1 MTRLA
6 ALALVLGVFAAL
18 FLGLSP
24 GFAQTPDCSNGV
36 AVTDPTNNAGLVADC
51 EALLAAKDT
60 LEGTAT
66 LDWSDSTSMSSWT
79 GLTIEDV
86 PLGVGVPGIPP
97 RRVTWLIVSSKGLN
111 GTIPSALSDLSA
123 LQALYLSDNQ
133 LTGTI
138 PAQLGTMSSLT
149 RLILGN
155 NQLTGTIPSELGD
168 LSNLELLGLEDNQL
182 SGSMPMNLGN
192 LTDLQTLQLQNNELT
207 GSIPAQLGSL
217 SNLTFLNLS
226 NNRLDGSIPAQL
238 GSLTELGT
246 LNLKQNQLT
255 GSIPSELG
263 DLSNLWVMNLSEN
276 MLSGSIP
283 GELGKL
289 SNLIGLLFQENQLTG
304 SIPSKLGDL
313 SNLTQMFLWKNMLT
327 GSIPG
332 ELGDLS
338 NLTHLWLYENMLTG
352 SIPTDLGNL
361 SNLVEL
367 QLQTNKL
374 TGSLPSQLGSLSKL
388 RILQAYDNALSGTI
402 PSQLGS
408 ISTLEWLLV
417 HSNELTGPI
426 PSSLGSLRN
435 LEYLTL
441 SSNGLTGTIP
451 SQLGS
456 LSNLLWLYLDN
467 NKLTGDI
474 PSSLGKLSMLRRVS
488 LAGNDF
494 TGCIPTPLRSVGL
507 SDLDDVTVPFC
518 DVLLSG
524 LSISP
529 GTLTP
534 RFGAYVT
541 NYFASTT
548 ATEVTVTPSNAHS
561 ATFEFLDSS
570 GTTLDDDND
579 GVSGHQVDVAGGAMI
594 LTVKVVS
601 QDRQA
606 ENLYTIQMKAPGAPT
621 ITTPLTAG
629 STWLA
634 VVWTEPTQTGGPTI
648 TSYDLRHK
656 EDTATDWT
664 LVEDVWTTGSGDLTH
679 QISNLAPATEYNIQV
694 RALNGA
700 TGPWSPT
707 ASATPT
713 ANAAP
718 QFPSTET
725 GERTV
730 AENTAAGVNIGGPVA
745 ADDHENDDLTYT
757 LAGLDASSFDIV
769 EDSGQLKTR
778 AALNHED
785 EDSYS
790 IRVSVHD
797 GKDLDGNTDLTAD
810 DTIDVTVTVTDVD
823 EPPTVSGHDDI
834 AYAENRIGQV
844 ATYEATDPEGDSVFW
859 SLAGADRGDFMIT
872 LGVLFFRQTP
882 NYEAPADSDRNN
894 EYLVTVRARDRN
906 GSGTRDVVVT
916 VTDMD
921 EAPTVSGQDSIGYAE
936 NGTTPLD
943 TYTADDPEKDDIIW
957 SLAGTDDGAFEISDS
972 GVLTFRQTPN
982 FELPVDSGGD
992 NEYRVTVRA
1001 WDGSSYG
1008 TLDVVVTV
1016 TNVNETPTVS
1026 GLEEV
1031 DYVENGTTPLD
1042 TYTADDPEKGD
1053 IIWSLAGRDHGDFRD
1068 LQ

>member
-1 MTRLA
+1 M
-6 ALALVLGVFAAL
+6 
-18 FLGLSP
+18 
-24 GFAQTPDCSNGV
+24 
-36 AVTDPTNNAGLVADC
+36 
-51 EALLAAKDT
+51 
-60 LEGTAT
+60 
-66 LDWSDSTSMSSWT
+66 
-79 GLTIEDV
+79 
-86 PLGVGVPGIPP
+86 
-97 RRVTWLIVSSKGLN
+97 
-111 GTIPSALSDLSA
+111 
-123 LQALYLSDNQ
+123 
-133 LTGTI
+133 
-138 PAQLGTMSSLT
+138 
-149 RLILGN
+149 
-155 NQLTGTIPSELGD
+155 
-168 LSNLELLGLEDNQL
+168 
-182 SGSMPMNLGN
+182 
-192 LTDLQTLQLQNNELT
+192 QLQNNQLT

-263 DLSNLWVMNLSEN
+263 DLSNLLAMNLSEN

-332 ELGDLS
+332 ELGNLS

-352 SIPTDLGNL
+352 SIPSELGNL
-361 SNLVEL
+361 SNLIDLEVHI
-367 QLQTNKL
+367 NKL
-374 TGSLPSQLGSLSKL
+374 TGSLPVQLGNLSELK
-388 RILQAYDNALSGTI
+388 ILHANDNELSGTI
-402 PSQLGS
+402 PSQLGR
-408 ISTLEWLLV
+408 ISTLEWLFL
-417 HSNELTGPI
+417 HTNKLSGPI
-426 PSSLGSLRN
+426 PSSLGSLDN
-435 LEYLTL
+435 LKYLTL
-441 SSNGLTGTIP
+441 SGNELTGTIP

-456 LSNLLWLYLDN
+456 LSNLLWLYLSN
-467 NKLTGDI
+467 NMLTGNI
-474 PSSLGKLSMLRRVS
+474 PSSLGNLTSLTRVA
-488 LAGNDF
+488 LADNNL
-494 TGCIPTPLRSVGL
+494 TGCIPTPLRSVTL
-507 SDLDDVTVPFC
+507 SDLDDVTAPFC

-548 ATEVTVTPSNAHS
+548 ATEVTVKPSNAHS
-561 ATFEFLDSS
+561 ATFEFLDSNGS
-570 GTTLDDDND
+570 TLVDSNLVL
-579 GVSGHQVDVAGGAMI
+579 GGHQVDVAGGAMI

-606 ENLYTIQMKAPGAPT
+606 EHFYTIQMKAPGAPT
-621 ITTPLTAG
+621 ITTPITAG
-629 STWLA
+629 STWLT
-634 VVWTEPTQTGGPTI
+634 VVWTEPTQTGGSTI

-679 QISNLAPATEYNIQV
+679 QISNLTPATEYNIQV
-694 RALNGA
+694 RGLNGA

-730 AENTAAGVNIGGPVA
+730 AENTAAGVNIGRPVE
-745 ADDHENDDLTYT
+745 ADDHENDELTYT
-757 LAGLDASSFDIV
+757 LGGPDASSFDIV
-769 EDSGQLKTR
+769 DSSGQLQTK

-790 IRVSVHD
+790 ITVSVHD

-823 EPPTVSGHDDI
+823 EPPTVSGDAAVD
-834 AYAENRIGQV
+834 YAENRIGGV
-844 ATYEATDPEGDSVFW
+844 ATYEATDPEDDRVIW
-859 SLAGADRGDFMIT
+859 SLAGTDRGEFIIT
-872 LGVLFFRQTP
+872 FGVLFFRQTP
-882 NYEAPADSDRNN
+882 NYEAPADSDRDN

-916 VTDMD
+916 VTDVD
-921 EAPTVSGQDSIGYAE
+921 EAPAVSGQTDIDFAE
-936 NGTTPLD
+936 NRTGQVAR
-943 TYTADDPEKDDIIW
+943 YTATDPEGATIEW
-957 SLAGTDDGAFEISDS
+957 SLAGDGPR
-972 GVLTFRQTPN
+972 TF
-982 FELPVDSGGD
+982 SH
-992 NEYRVTVRA
+992 
-1001 WDGSSYG
+1001 
-1008 TLDVVVTV
+1008 
-1016 TNVNETPTVS
+1016 PTVC
-1026 GLEEV
+1026 
-1031 DYVENGTTPLD
+1031 
-1042 TYTADDPEKGD
+1042 
-1053 IIWSLAGRDHGDFRD
+1053 
-1068 LQ
+1068 